1 LRVGIFGGTF
11 NPIHYG
17 HLRTAEEVRLR
28 LGYDKILFIPSG
40 TPPLK
45 TKGIAS
51 ASHRFEMARIA
62 ILDNP
67 FFEISDI
74 ETRRRGK
81 SYTVSTIE
89 ELQEAYPGR
98 QFYLILGIDAFLDLP
113 NWRDPDRLIAL
124 SNFVIISRP
133 GFSFGDLSLSPYLKK
148 TVRRS
153 LREIDG
159 AKKDSYPLILKS
171 GKDCILLRT
180 TPLGISATDI
190 RGYIKQGKSVKYLLP
205 AEVQS
210 FIIRNKLFKN

>member
-1 LRVGIFGGTF
+1 MITKLERAIS
-11 NPIHYG
+11 
-17 HLRTAEEVRLR
+17 R
-28 LGYDKILFIPSG
+28 SG
-40 TPPLK
+40 
-45 TKGIAS
+45 S
-51 ASHRFEMARIA
+51 
-62 ILDNP
+62 
-67 FFEISDI
+67 
-74 ETRRRGK
+74 
-81 SYTVSTIE
+81 
-89 ELQEAYPGR
+89 R

-148 TVRRS
+148 TDQRS

-159 AKKDSYPLILKS
+159 AKRDSYPIILKS

-190 RGYIKQGKSVKYLLP
+190 RDYIKQGKSVKYLLP

-210 FIIRNKLFKN
+210 FIIKNKLFKN